1 MSDCVVNGC
10 IPDMLRRVRRA
21 ARLWLPTGMPLREG
35 IEIPAPGES
44 FSGNLLSG
52 CEIDDW
58 LVGRREVTSVQ

>member
-10 IPDMLRRVRRA
+10 IPRCFVEFGEPPVSGCPPECRFGEDIQS
-21 ARLWLPTGMPLREG
+21 WP
-35 IEIPAPGES
+35 PGEN